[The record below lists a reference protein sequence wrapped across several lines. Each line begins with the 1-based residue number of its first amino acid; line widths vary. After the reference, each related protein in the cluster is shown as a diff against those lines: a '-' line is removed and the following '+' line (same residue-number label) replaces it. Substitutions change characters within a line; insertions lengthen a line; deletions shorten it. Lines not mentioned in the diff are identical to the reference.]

1 MPIANFLCTFQSPK
15 AVAPFTRLCYKLPM
29 RYPQKPASLGHL
41 REALREHVQAIL
53 SAVLR
58 YPRKNAAV
66 LRGTARTM
74 LDRKMYRAVF
84 IT

>member
-1 MPIANFLCTFQSPK
+1 M
-15 AVAPFTRLCYKLPM
+15 
-29 RYPQKPASLGHL
+29 